1 MKWKIMLAVTN
12 NYKNFSDLTQVSFL
26 LHQSVYLNDR
36 FPPNG
41 NLISSYSWFCH
52 WQRTECF
59 SYRQKKKEIAD
70 RAHLILNHRGQ
81 EVTHITFIHKSLV
94 ESKLHKLCLWS
105 KEVTI
110 WIKLLT
116 LKKNISYQLFFWQVF
131 QGSI

>member
-12 NYKNFSDLTQVSFL
+12 IIKTSVIWHKSPFFFTK
-26 LHQSVYLNDR
+26 VYLNDR